1 MAYTDPQS
9 VTVNA
14 VPYSLPRVITGTTV
28 GRFVSAD
35 AVREVTVDPRG
46 TAKRR
51 RNVVRFYTKR
61 NVLDPLGSGLS
72 TTVQSMVSVT
82 IDRPNSGVTDVEI
95 GQDLDG
101 LVKWLTDAS
110 KANQLKLIAGEN

>member
-9 VTVNA
+9 ITVDA

-35 AVREVTVDPRG
+35 ALRELTIDPRG

-51 RNVVRFYTKR
+51 RNVGRFFTKR
-61 NVLDPLGSGLS
+61 TVVDPLGSGLS
-72 TTVQSMVSVT
+72 TQVQSMVSVT
-82 IDRPNSGVTDVEI
+82 IDRPLSGVTDAEI
-95 GQDLDG
+95 EKDLLG
-101 LVKWLTDAS
+101 YIAWLTAS
-110 KANQLKLIAGEN
+110 SNANLKKLIAGEN